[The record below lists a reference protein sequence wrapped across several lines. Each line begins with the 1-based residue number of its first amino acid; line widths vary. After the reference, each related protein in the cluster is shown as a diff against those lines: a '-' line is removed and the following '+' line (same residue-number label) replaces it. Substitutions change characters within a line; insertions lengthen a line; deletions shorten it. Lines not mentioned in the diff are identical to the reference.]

1 MPGRVTSDHED
12 EAELVEAIAA
22 RRDRAAFARFFEV
35 FAPRVK
41 GQLMGRGMS
50 AAVADELTQD
60 VMLTVW
66 RKAEQFDRRKGLVG
80 TWLFVIARNVFLNHH
95 RRHAWPEPDALS
107 AETTPPTPPET
118 LLLVAEGEQ
127 HLREAMKELP
137 TEQRETLDGA
147 YYRGRTLR
155 ELSEEQGIPLGTV
168 KTRVRLGLA
177 RLREA
182 LTSAPIAASAGKKA
196 HS

>member
-1 MPGRVTSDHED
+1 
-12 EAELVEAIAA
+12 
-22 RRDRAAFARFFEV
+22 
-35 FAPRVK
+35 
-41 GQLMGRGMS
+41 MGRGLS
-50 AAVADELTQD
+50 AAIADELTQE

-66 RKAEQFDRRKGLVG
+66 RKAEQFDRHKGLVS

-95 RRHAWPEPDALS
+95 RRQHWPEPDALA
-107 AETTPPTPPET
+107 AETTPPTPPEALF
-118 LLLVAEGEQ
+118 LLAEGE
-127 HLREAMKELP
+127 HHVREAMRELP

-182 LTSAPIAASAGKKA
+182 LTGAPLGASAGKKA
-196 HS
+196 QS